1 MEVDHNRRGLARLML
16 RLPTLRSQLQSLS
29 TRNEEMRN
37 LCGAFDDASTT
48 LERLRRER
56 DDRNASMIAEYEKIC
71 ADIERDIVQMCT
83 TEG

>member
-16 RLPTLRSQLQSLS
+16 RLPALRGQLQLLS
-29 TRNEEMRN
+29 ARNEEMRN

-71 ADIERDIVQMCT
+71 ADIERDILQMCT